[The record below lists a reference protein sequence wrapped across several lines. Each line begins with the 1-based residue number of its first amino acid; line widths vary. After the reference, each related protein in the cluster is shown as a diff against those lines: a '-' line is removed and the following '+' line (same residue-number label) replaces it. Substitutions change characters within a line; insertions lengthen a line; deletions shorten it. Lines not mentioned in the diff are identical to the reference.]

1 MFKNSWLASAPS
13 ARKRKIS
20 RPSPNCAFPP
30 LKKITLSV
38 FLGLAVVSGF
48 FPAAMAGEP
57 SPTPQASPSPAA
69 VSATPR
75 PKATPDEEEQEIR
88 RNHRFLGEPA
98 RPARTTMFIGR
109 EVAVPTGYNAP
120 RITTSPGGAQVIQP
134 ATPHSFETRKTG
146 VMLGPDG
153 GFEQTEL
160 EGFINYGTPIR
171 TIVPIYNEKGEFLG
185 TAIQEHPNNILQP
198 VFRTIRR

>member
-1 MFKNSWLASAPS
+1 
-13 ARKRKIS
+13 
-20 RPSPNCAFPP
+20 

-38 FLGLAVVSGF
+38 FLGLAVVLGF
-48 FPAAMAGEP
+48 FPAAMAAEP

-75 PKATPDEEEQEIR
+75 PKA
-88 RNHRFLGEPA
+88 
-98 RPARTTMFIGR
+98 M
-109 EVAVPTGYNAP
+109 V
-120 RITTSPGGAQVIQP
+120 
-134 ATPHSFETRKTG
+134 
-146 VMLGPDG
+146 LGPDG
-153 GFEQTEL
+153 GFEQMEL